1 MAGDIKPVQ
10 IAIDS
15 VANVFA
21 GSEISRTE
29 VQQFVRL
36 MTGLTRVTKGS
47 VILATHPS
55 LTGLSDTSLSHE
67 GLSGTTQWHNAVR
80 ARAVLK
86 SIKPKDGK
94 DNGVIDTGLRSVT
107 FHKNQYGPP
116 VAGCFVRWQ
125 NGLYLP
131 ARSFRQ

>member
-94 DNGVIDTGLRSVT
+94 DNGVIDTGLRSVPFT
-107 FHKNQYGPP
+107 RTNTRRRSPAASC
-116 VAGCFVRWQ
+116 AGKTVCICR
-125 NGLYLP
+125 P
-131 ARSFRQ
+131 RSFRQ

>member
-86 SIKPKDGK
+86 SIKRPFP
-94 DNGVIDTGLRSVT
+94 LRPFCV
-107 FHKNQYGPP
+107 
-116 VAGCFVRWQ
+116 
-125 NGLYLP
+125 LP
-131 ARSFRQ
+131 AQSPKRLIRRRATQSSAYPRFPTARSPAR